1 MGLLTAANPT
11 IALPVR
17 TVASTGVTVGTRRPR
32 SAGMRAKHS
41 LSGVAIAPRRATT
54 CLRSRR
60 TLSTRAASV
69 QTQPE
74 KSEAQPEELFQWQ
87 RVTDAGV
94 KKANELW
101 QAARNMAPRGDWSGR
116 YPLQKVWLSDVLYSA
131 KRPKFLNREWKQEDI
146 VYGSFIAAMH
156 VCACFAPFCFSWA
169 NLNMMLVGWVVT
181 GMFGITLS
189 YHRQLAHKS
198 FNTPKWL
205 EYIFAY
211 CGCLAVQGD
220 PIEWVS
226 SHRYHHL
233 HTDTPHDP
241 HTPYEGFWWSHCGWF
256 LDNSATERR
265 VGNRSN
271 ASDLQEQPFYQFL
284 QKTYG
289 WHVVASAAATFL
301 LGGWEAFVW
310 AFALRVCWV
319 HHITWFVNSA
329 CHVWG
334 NQQYNTGDLS
344 RNNWWVGILAFGEGW
359 HNNHHAFEFSCRH
372 GLEWYQYDPTY
383 YTIKF
388 LEIVGLADKLK
399 YPSDKKREALAI

>member
-1 MGLLTAANPT
+1 MGLLCMANPT
-11 IALPVR
+11 IALSSR
-17 TVASTGVTVGTRRPR
+17 AVASKGTTVGSQRPR
-32 SAGMRAKHS
+32 LAGLRAKQS
-41 LSGVAIAPRRATT
+41 LSGVAIAPCKGLTP
-54 CLRSRR
+54 LRNRK
-60 TLSTRAASV
+60 TVSTRAAV
-69 QTQPE
+69 QTSPE
-74 KSEAQPEELFQWQ
+74 KPEAEANEAHQWQ

-94 KKANELW
+94 KKAHELW
-101 QAARNMAPRGDWSGR
+101 QAARNMAPRGEWAGR
-116 YPLQKVWLSDVLYSA
+116 YPLQKVWGSDVMYSA
-131 KRPKFLNREWKQEDI
+131 KRPKFLGREWKKEDI

-156 VCACFAPFCFSWA
+156 AVACYAPFCFSWA
-169 NLNMMLVGWVVT
+169 NLNMMLVGWVIT

-205 EYIFAY
+205 EYLFAY
-211 CGCLAVQGD
+211 CGALAVQGD

-256 LDNSATERR
+256 LDNSATESR

-289 WHVVASAAATFL
+289 WHIVASGVATYL

-388 LEIVGLADKLK
+388 LEMVGLADKLK
-399 YPSDKKREALAI
+399 YPSDKKRQALAI